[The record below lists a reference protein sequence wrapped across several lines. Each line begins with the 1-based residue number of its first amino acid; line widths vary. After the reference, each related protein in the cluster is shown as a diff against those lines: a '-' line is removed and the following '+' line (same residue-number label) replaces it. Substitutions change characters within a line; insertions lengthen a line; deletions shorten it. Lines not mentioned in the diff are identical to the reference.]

1 MEVFYSSL
9 IKGIFL
15 GFQKWDVTE
24 STDLKV

>member
-9 IKGIFL
+9 TESIFF

>member
-1 MEVFYSSL
+1 MEVFYNSL
-9 IKGIFL
+9 IESIFL